1 MFGIIVGDYYLVK
14 KQHIVIEDLY
24 TMSPSGS
31 LFYDNGWNRK
41 ALLALVI
48 SGAVS
53 ISMALLGAY
62 GIIPNVGDWGWL
74 IGAVLGALIHTLAM
88 TRTSAAAS
96 VPAE

>member
-14 KQHIVIEDLY
+14 KQHVVIEDLY
-24 TMSPSGS
+24 SMSPSGP

-41 ALLALVI
+41 ALLALAI
-48 SGAVS
+48 SGAVP

-62 GIIPNVGDWGWL
+62 GVIPNVGDWGWL
-74 IGAVLGALIHTLAM
+74 IGAVLGALVHTLAM
-88 TRTSAAAS
+88 TKGGAVAS